1 MVSVSRR
8 VREAASRAAGR
19 WPLVALPAV
28 AALVTALGGCATAPP
43 APPSSPPA
51 AAEAPVAAP
60 ACPRC
65 VDASAEIA
73 ALRHELAGRD
83 AELRE
88 LRTRQR
94 EQARA
99 LQETTRQATRAK
111 VKLRRL
117 ATQADAASYVAEV
130 EVALDAARTSPG
142 AGSRAAL
149 LALAQEILDASAAPF
164 AHGDYG
170 AAMELAAQAEQLA
183 AIAAGASDRAVPGAR
198 AAATTPFDV
207 TVRLRVK
214 RDSHLRRQ
222 PRVRAPSIRLL
233 AAGAR
238 VVAQAWR
245 DGWFRIETADGRRG
259 WMHSSGAGAP

>member
-1 MVSVSRR
+1 V
-8 VREAASRAAGR
+8 AAARAAACWHR
-19 WPLVALPAV
+19 VALPTI
-28 AALVTALGGCATAPP
+28 AALGMALGGCATAPP
-43 APPSSPPA
+43 APPPPA
-51 AAEAPVAAP
+51 AVEAPVVAP

-73 ALRHELAGRD
+73 ALRQELAGRD
-83 AELRE
+83 GELRE
-88 LRTRQR
+88 LRTQQR
-94 EQARA
+94 DQARV

-130 EVALDAARTSPG
+130 EVALDAARSAPG

-183 AIAAGASDRAVPGAR
+183 AIAAGGAGRTAPGAR

-222 PRVRAPSIRLL
+222 PRTRAPSIRLL
-233 AAGAR
+233 AAGTR
-238 VVAQAWR
+238 VVAHAWHN
-245 DGWFRIETADGRRG
+245 GWFKVETGDGRSG
-259 WMHSSGAGAP
+259 WMHPSGVGAP